1 MAGRLSGKVALVTG
15 STRGIGAGTAK
26 MFAAEGAKVVITGR
40 TASDGEKV
48 VGAIRQA
55 GGEASFMPL
64 DISSEES
71 VSACIAG
78 AMDVHGALSILV
90 NNATPNDLITGA
102 GSVGGTFADRI
113 EGSVTE
119 MTTDSWRKITAHGI
133 DGLFWML
140 KYGIKAMLQSGG
152 GSIVNISSI
161 ASIQGIAGFDAYVA
175 GKGAMNALTRSVAVT
190 YAPQIRCNAILVGGV
205 ATEGGATLT
214 ADPKLAE
221 AYEMKQLTG
230 WLGKPEHIAHMA
242 TFLASDESAYVT
254 GQLIPVDGGATVPGL
269 TWMVRKLYG

>member
-1 MAGRLSGKVALVTG
+1 MTGRLSGKVALVTG

-26 MFAAEGAKVVITGR
+26 MFAAEGAKVVVTGR
-40 TASDGEKV
+40 TAADGAKV
-48 VGAIRQA
+48 VDAIRRA
-55 GGEASFMPL
+55 GGEASFVPL

-71 VSACIAG
+71 VQACVDRTMAIY
-78 AMDVHGALSILV
+78 GALAILV

-102 GSVGGTFADRI
+102 GSAGGTFADRI

-119 MTTDSWRKITAHGI
+119 LTTENWRKITAHGI

-140 KYGIKAMLQSGG
+140 KYGIKAMQQSGG

-161 ASIQGIAGFDAYVA
+161 ASIQGLAGFDAYCA
-175 GKGAMNALTRSVAVT
+175 GKGAMNALTRTVAVT

-205 ATEGGATLT
+205 ATEGGTTLT

-230 WLGKPEHIAHMA
+230 WLGKPEHIAHAA
-242 TFLASDESAYVT
+242 TFLASDEAAYLT
-254 GQLIPVDGGATVPGL
+254 GQLIPVDGGASVPGL
-269 TWMVRKLYG
+269 TWMVRRLYG

>member
-26 MFAAEGAKVVITGR
+26 MFAAEGARVVVTGR
-40 TASDGEKV
+40 TAEDGAKV
-48 VGAIRQA
+48 VEAIRRA
-55 GGEASFMPL
+55 GGEARFVPL
-64 DISSEES
+64 DISYEES
-71 VSACIAG
+71 IQACIAK
-78 AMDVHGALSILV
+78 AVEIYGALSILV

-102 GSVGGTFADRI
+102 GSAGGNFADRI

-119 MTTDSWRKITAHGI
+119 LTTENWRKITSHGI

-140 KYGIKAMLQSGG
+140 KYGIKAMQGSGG

-214 ADPKLAE
+214 PDPKLAE

-230 WLGKPEHIAHMA
+230 WLGQPEHIAHVA